1 MAEWL
6 SRPTVKPG
14 NRFGRL
20 GVRGFDPLH
29 GRVECNT
36 SIAAE
41 STELSWIAEVGVPP
55 ACEKSSDC
63 ARMCLLGPFTGR
75 KWSAP
80 SPIGDGRKARRSS
93 VLVAHFKDPSVV

>member
-1 MAEWL
+1 MVAEWL

-20 GVRGFDPLH
+20 EVRGFDPLH

-41 STELSWIAEVGVPP
+41 SAELSWIAGVVYLRHAKNLRIVH
-55 ACEKSSDC
+55 ACVS
-63 ARMCLLGPFTGR
+63 
-75 KWSAP
+75 
-80 SPIGDGRKARRSS
+80 
-93 VLVAHFKDPSVV
+93 